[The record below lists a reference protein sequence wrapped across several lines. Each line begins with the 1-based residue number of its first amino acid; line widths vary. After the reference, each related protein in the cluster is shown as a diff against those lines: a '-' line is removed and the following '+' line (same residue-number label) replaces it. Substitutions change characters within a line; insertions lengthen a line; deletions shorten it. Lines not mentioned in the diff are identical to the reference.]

1 MYTSGELNLCDNGIE
16 IGNNLK
22 ITCRI
27 YNLALDNLIYYQVLS
42 GIKEYFLKTSQR
54 KVKSPEDWKSS

>member
-54 KVKSPEDWKSS
+54 KVKSPED